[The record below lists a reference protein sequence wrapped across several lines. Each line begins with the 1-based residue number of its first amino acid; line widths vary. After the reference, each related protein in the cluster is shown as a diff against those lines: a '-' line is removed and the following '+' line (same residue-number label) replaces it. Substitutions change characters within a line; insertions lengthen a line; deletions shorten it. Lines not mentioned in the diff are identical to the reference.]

1 MTCIQQAF
9 IWLVRRLLLINR
21 SAFLRVFVT
30 LAPEWFIKHLRK
42 IHVSFKL
49 QHTHNVHSNVHNPR
63 TASPIP
69 HRRSGNSSSHSLNH
83 RRHTVLELQQQHR
96 QQQRQAALQTPTRAA
111 FPRRTELFFPLPSSP
126 SPQLAKKRKRKTL
139 GTARADD
146 NAPSARRYRCARG
159 QQCRSRARRRALYAC
174 ARSGGGSG
182 TERRR
187 RCVVY
192 EPRVV
197 LCEYATGAASGCR
210 AGL

>member
-83 RRHTVLELQQQHR
+83 RRHTVLELQQQTDNNNDKPLSKR
-96 QQQRQAALQTPTRAA
+96 QLARLSLAVRNY
-111 FPRRTELFFPLPSSP
+111 FFPFLPPPLPNS
-126 SPQLAKKRKRKTL
+126 LKNENEKR
-139 GTARADD
+139 
-146 NAPSARRYRCARG
+146 
-159 QQCRSRARRRALYAC
+159 
-174 ARSGGGSG
+174 
-182 TERRR
+182 
-187 RCVVY
+187 
-192 EPRVV
+192 
-197 LCEYATGAASGCR
+197 
-210 AGL
+210 